1 MDNTD
6 NPKIVKELNLIQI
19 LASGN
24 AYTVKEL
31 SELLDASPSSVYR
44 YLDDLRRARLVV
56 IMENQRYHLPSND
69 KRYLNNIMHLNEEEA
84 HVLYQSVD
92 AIHGDT
98 LFKEN
103 LRSKLSLL
111 FDSLGLPECTIKTK
125 NAANVSA
132 IVSAIK
138 EHRQVVFHDYAST
151 NSQSVRDRHVEP
163 FGFTVNYAEV
173 WCYDLD
179 DGLNKTFKTARIGKA
194 EVLDAPWAHGRSH
207 RMGHTDVFRM
217 TGYDRHHVRLRLG
230 VMAYSLLI
238 EEYPLA
244 ERDTQPLDATHWLL
258 DTFVADYRGVGR
270 FVIGLA
276 SDIEIVDSPELVSY
290 IKDYNAKN
298 LANI

>member
-56 IMENQRYHLPSND
+56 IMENQRYRLPSND

-163 FGFTVNYAEV
+163 FGFTVNYSEV

-244 ERDTQPLDATHWLL
+244 ERDTQSLDATHWLL

-276 SDIEIVDSPELVSY
+276 GDIEIVDSPELVSY
-290 IKDYNAKN
+290 IKDYIAKN

>member
-1 MDNTD
+1 MDNND
-6 NPKIVKELNLIQI
+6 NPKIIKELNLIQI

-24 AYTVKEL
+24 AYSVKEL

-44 YLDDLRRARLVV
+44 YLDDLRRARLVI
-56 IMENQRYHLPSND
+56 IMENQRYRLPSKD
-69 KRYLNNIMHLNEEEA
+69 KQYLNNILRLSEEEA
-84 HVLYQSVD
+84 HVLYQSID

-132 IVSAIK
+132 IVNAIK

-163 FGFTVNYAEV
+163 FGFTANYAEV

-230 VMAYSLLI
+230 VMAYNLLI

-244 ERDTQPLDATHWLL
+244 ERDTQSLDATHWLL

-290 IKDYNAKN
+290 IKDYIAKN
-298 LANI
+298 LVNI

>member
-56 IMENQRYHLPSND
+56 IMENQRYRLPSND

-125 NAANVSA
+125 NASNVSA

-163 FGFTVNYAEV
+163 FGFTVNYSEV

-244 ERDTQPLDATHWLL
+244 ERDTQSLDATHWLL

-276 SDIEIVDSPELVSY
+276 GDIEIVDSPELVSY
-290 IKDYNAKN
+290 IKNYIAKN

>member
-1 MDNTD
+1 MDNND
-6 NPKIVKELNLIQI
+6 NPKIIKELNLIQI

-24 AYTVKEL
+24 AYSVKEL

-44 YLDDLRRARLVV
+44 YLDDLRKARLVV
-56 IMENQRYHLPSND
+56 IMENQRYRLPSKD
-69 KRYLNNIMHLNEEEA
+69 KQYLNNILRLSEEEA

-125 NAANVSA
+125 NASNVSA

-217 TGYDRHHVRLRLG
+217 TGYDRHHVQLRLG
-230 VMAYSLLI
+230 VMAYNLLI

-244 ERDTQPLDATHWLL
+244 ERDTQSLDATHWLL

-290 IKDYNAKN
+290 IKDYIAKN

>member
-125 NAANVSA
+125 NASNVSA
-132 IVSAIK
+132 IVNAIK

-194 EVLDAPWAHGRSH
+194 EVLDAPWTHGRCH

-217 TGYDRHHVRLRLG
+217 TGYDRHRVRLRLG

-244 ERDTQPLDATHWLL
+244 ERDIQSLDATHWLL
-258 DTFVADYRGVGR
+258 DTFVANYRGVGR

-276 SDIEIVDSPELVSY
+276 GDIEIVDSPELVSY
-290 IKDYNAKN
+290 IKDYIAKN
-298 LANI
+298 LVNI

>member
-1 MDNTD
+1 MDNND
-6 NPKIVKELNLIQI
+6 NPKIIKELNLIQI

-24 AYTVKEL
+24 AYSVKEL

-56 IMENQRYHLPSND
+56 IMENQRYRLPSKD
-69 KRYLNNIMHLNEEEA
+69 KQYLNNILRLSEEEA
-84 HVLYQSVD
+84 HVLYQSID

-125 NAANVSA
+125 NASNVSA
-132 IVSAIK
+132 IVNAIK

-230 VMAYSLLI
+230 VMAYNLLI

-244 ERDTQPLDATHWLL
+244 ERDTQSLDATHWLL

-290 IKDYNAKN
+290 IKDYIAKN

>member
-1 MDNTD
+1 MDNND
-6 NPKIVKELNLIQI
+6 NPKIIKELNLIQI

-24 AYTVKEL
+24 AYSVKEL

-44 YLDDLRRARLVV
+44 YLDDLRKARLVV
-56 IMENQRYHLPSND
+56 VMENQRYRLPSND

-125 NAANVSA
+125 NASNVSA
-132 IVSAIK
+132 IVNAIK

-163 FGFTVNYAEV
+163 FGFTANYAEV

-230 VMAYSLLI
+230 VMAYNLLI

-244 ERDTQPLDATHWLL
+244 ERDTQSLDATHWLL

-290 IKDYNAKN
+290 IKDYIAKN

>member
-1 MDNTD
+1 MDNND
-6 NPKIVKELNLIQI
+6 NPKIIKELNLIQI
-19 LASGN
+19 MASGN
-24 AYTVKEL
+24 AYSVKEL

-44 YLDDLRRARLVV
+44 YLDDLRRARLVI
-56 IMENQRYHLPSND
+56 IMENQRYRLPSKD
-69 KRYLNNIMHLNEEEA
+69 KQYLNNILRLSEEEA
-84 HVLYQSVD
+84 HVLYQSID

-125 NAANVSA
+125 NASNVSA
-132 IVSAIK
+132 IVNAIK

-217 TGYDRHHVRLRLG
+217 TGYDRLRVRLRLG

-244 ERDTQPLDATHWLL
+244 ERDIQSLDATHWLL
-258 DTFVADYRGVGR
+258 DTFVANYRGVGR

-276 SDIEIVDSPELVSY
+276 GDIEIVDSPELVSY
-290 IKDYNAKN
+290 IKDYIAKN
-298 LANI
+298 LVNI

>member
-1 MDNTD
+1 MDNND
-6 NPKIVKELNLIQI
+6 NPKIIKELNLIQI

-24 AYTVKEL
+24 AYSVKEL

-44 YLDDLRRARLVV
+44 YLDDLRRARLVI
-56 IMENQRYHLPSND
+56 IMENQRYRLPSKD
-69 KRYLNNIMHLNEEEA
+69 KQYLNNILRLSEEEA
-84 HVLYQSVD
+84 HVLYQSID

-125 NAANVSA
+125 NASNVSA

-217 TGYDRHHVRLRLG
+217 TGYDRHRVRLRLG

-244 ERDTQPLDATHWLL
+244 ERDTQPIDTTHWLL
-258 DTFVADYRGVGR
+258 DTFVANYRGVGR

-276 SDIEIVDSPELVSY
+276 GDIEIVDSPELVSY
-290 IKDYNAKN
+290 IKDYIAKN
-298 LANI
+298 LVNI

>member
-56 IMENQRYHLPSND
+56 IMENQRYRLPSND

-125 NAANVSA
+125 NASNVSA

-163 FGFTVNYAEV
+163 FGFTVNYSEV

-244 ERDTQPLDATHWLL
+244 ERDTQSLDATHWLL

-276 SDIEIVDSPELVSY
+276 GDIEIVDSPELVSY
-290 IKDYNAKN
+290 IKDYIAKN